1 MILLVFLQIMEGVI
15 MEEVTRL
22 LAEVAADIDQDKV
35 NIPCLILKTHYE
47 TFI

>member
-1 MILLVFLQIMEGVI
+1 MEAA
-15 MEEVTRL
+15 MHP